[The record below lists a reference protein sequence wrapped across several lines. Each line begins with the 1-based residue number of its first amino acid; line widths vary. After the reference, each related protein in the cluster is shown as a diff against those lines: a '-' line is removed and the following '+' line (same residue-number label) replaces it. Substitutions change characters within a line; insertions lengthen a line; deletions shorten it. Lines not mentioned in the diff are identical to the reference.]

1 MQTTHGLRSE
11 SQGRAGGEQ
20 FDDDQNR
27 FSLDRYFTIDA
38 IASRHLTSKFDI
50 FVAAENLLN
59 QRYLT
64 GRTPVTTIGPPVLIR
79 GGIRVRL
86 RD

>member
-1 MQTTHGLRSE
+1 M
-11 SQGRAGGEQ
+11 GGEQ

-27 FSLDRYFTIDA
+27 FSLGRYFTIDA
-38 IASRHLTSKFDI
+38 IASRRLTSKFDI

-59 QRYLT
+59 QRYLI
-64 GRTPVTTIGPPVLIR
+64 GRTPVTTIALPVLIR

-86 RD
+86 RG